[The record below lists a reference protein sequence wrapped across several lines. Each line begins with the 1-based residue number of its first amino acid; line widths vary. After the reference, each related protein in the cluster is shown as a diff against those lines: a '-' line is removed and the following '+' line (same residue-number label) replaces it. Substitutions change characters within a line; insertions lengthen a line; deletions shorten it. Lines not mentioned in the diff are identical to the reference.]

1 MTELILEFQN
11 NDICDL
17 ISNNIKEYIS
27 NDESINIHNNLLSL
41 NYNDNN
47 DELIEYLSL
56 VLYIQFA
63 NYYNNKNLH
72 TWITHDYF
80 FINAKEINEIIDKI
94 KDKVS
99 LINLSFNENL
109 EEDSLLNYIK
119 NDEFYN
125 SLKTLITTTNTINIR
140 GLITFRYKIFT
151 ASYEDCLLSPII
163 SEFIKDKEDKEFLK
177 LLKYFVDIN
186 DEFYDE
192 VIIKF
197 LENGEKVVI
206 DNDNNDLI
214 EKFKAQ
220 CEEITLIDDNT
231 PINNILLSG
240 FVSKVPKLIKVH
252 NINNLNEDDTKFID
266 TLQMLFNVEIVIP

>member
-17 ISNNIKEYIS
+17 ISNNIKIYIS

-72 TWITHDYF
+72 TWITNDYF

-125 SLKTLITTTNTINIR
+125 SLKILITTTNTINIR
-140 GLITFRYKIFT
+140 GLVTFRYKAFT
-151 ASYEDCLLSPII
+151 TSYEHSLLSPII
-163 SEFIKDKEDKEFLK
+163 SEFMIEKEDKGFLK
-177 LLKYFVDIN
+177 LLKSFVDIN

-192 VIIKF
+192 VTIKF
-197 LENGEKVVI
+197 LENGEKIVI

-214 EKFKAQ
+214 EEFKAP
-220 CEEITLIDDNT
+220 TL
-231 PINNILLSG
+231 
-240 FVSKVPKLIKVH
+240 
-252 NINNLNEDDTKFID
+252 
-266 TLQMLFNVEIVIP
+266 